1 MRTRRISCHNLQ
13 AWAGVYR
20 GGRTLYS
27 LFSSANL
34 IDAIQNEPIIWD
46 TTVNASE
53 EEKEMAW
60 RRISDLFG
68 LPSGMFCKYCIS
80 LH

>member
-1 MRTRRISCHNLQ
+1 MACPF
-13 AWAGVYR
+13 
-20 GGRTLYS
+20 

-68 LPSGMFCKYCIS
+68 LPSGSSASIS
-80 LH
+80 LHQYIIGLIGCDR

>member
-1 MRTRRISCHNLQ
+1 MAYLKEVMSCPL
-13 AWAGVYR
+13 
-20 GGRTLYS
+20 L
-27 LFSSANL
+27 LSSANF
-34 IDAIQNEPIIWD
+34 IDAIQDEPVIRD

-68 LPSGMFCKYCIS
+68 LPSGTFCKY
-80 LH
+80 